1 MHRDVFRCAGT
12 ARLPGEAGWMLP
24 LALVPRPESRVW
36 GGRGLEQFG
45 RELPRG
51 PVGESWEVHGD
62 LEVVG
67 KGCTLDELVRSDPKS
82 LLGFS
87 GDSFPLLAKWLDC
100 HQWLSVQVH
109 PDDRLAAPLRGK
121 TECWFVRSVSGEARL
136 IHGLLPG
143 TRPEQLFPD
152 ARLLDFVD
160 YRDVH
165 EGDVFLTPAGT
176 VHALG
181 PGLLLYEI
189 QQSSDL
195 TYRMY
200 DWDRPG
206 LDGRPR
212 PMHFEEA
219 MRVLREV
226 PPYLA
231 PPVPDGTVG
240 VVRVNTPFFV
250 VEELL
255 QGQHSWTPSRAE
267 ILTAFRGTGMVN
279 GRFALEDGQA
289 LVLPASVGPV
299 TVEASGMLLRT
310 WIPPSSLASSEP
322 PGNSPGN

>member
-1 MHRDVFRCAGT
+1 M
-12 ARLPGEAGWMLP
+12 
-24 LALVPRPESRVW
+24 
-36 GGRGLEQFG
+36 GR
-45 RELPRG
+45 
-51 PVGESWEVHGD
+51 
-62 LEVVG
+62 
-67 KGCTLDELVRSDPKS
+67 TLDELVRQDPVA
-82 LLGFS
+82 LLGFE

-109 PDDRLAAPLRGK
+109 PDDRLAAQSGHRGK

-143 TRPEQLFPD
+143 TRPEQLYPD

-160 YRDVH
+160 YREAR

-181 PGLLLYEI
+181 PGLFLYEI

-212 PMHFEEA
+212 AMHFEEA
-219 MRVLREV
+219 MTVLREV

-255 QGQHSWTPSRAE
+255 QGLHSWTPARAE
-267 ILTAFRGTGMVN
+267 IVTAFRGTGVVN
-279 GRFALEDGQA
+279 GIPLADGQA

-299 TVEASGMLLRT
+299 TVDASGMLLRT
-310 WIPPSSLASSEP
+310 WIPT
-322 PGNSPGN
+322 

>member
-1 MHRDVFRCAGT
+1 M
-12 ARLPGEAGWMLP
+12 
-24 LALVPRPESRVW
+24 W
-36 GGRGLEQFG
+36 GGRGLEHLG
-45 RELPRG
+45 RTLPRG

-62 LEVVG
+62 LQVVG
-67 KGCTLDELVRSDPKS
+67 ADCTLDEMVRQRGAE
-82 LLGFS
+82 LLGFE
-87 GDSFPLLAKWLDC
+87 GDSFPLLCKWLDC

-109 PDDRLAAPLRGK
+109 PDDERARTISGDPRQRGK
-121 TECWFVRSVSGEARL
+121 TECWFVREAAPDGRL
-136 IHGLLPG
+136 IHGLRAG
-143 TRPEQLFPD
+143 TSLDQLFPD
-152 ARLLDFVD
+152 ARLLDFLD
-160 YRDVH
+160 YRDARA
-165 EGDVFLTPAGT
+165 GDVFLTPAGC

-212 PMHFEEA
+212 PTHWEEA
-219 MRVLREV
+219 LRVLREV

-250 VEELL
+250 VEELVP
-255 QGQHSWTPSRAE
+255 GRHSWTPARAE
-267 ILTAFRGTGMVN
+267 ILTAYEGHGTVN
-279 GRFALEDGQA
+279 GLDLPDGQA

-299 TVEASGMLLRT
+299 TVACHGKLLRT
-310 WIPPSSLASSEP
+310 WIPA
-322 PGNSPGN
+322 